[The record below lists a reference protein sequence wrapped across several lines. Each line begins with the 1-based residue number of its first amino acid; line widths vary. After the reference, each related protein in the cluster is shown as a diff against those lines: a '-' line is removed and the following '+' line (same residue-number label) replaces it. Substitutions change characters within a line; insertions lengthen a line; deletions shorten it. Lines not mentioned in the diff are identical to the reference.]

1 MSGRLDTT
9 DGSAHLDMES
19 VESVPQR
26 RRAPMKEHLRFGV
39 IGYGYWG
46 PQLVRNLDR
55 LPVGNVTRIADLS
68 DERRQAARLEYPAA
82 EVTGDIEAVL
92 ASDVHAV
99 AVATPIRTHYRLAR
113 EALERGKHVFVEK
126 PLTASVAEAREL
138 IQTAERQGLVLMV
151 GHTFLY
157 NPAVEELRRL
167 VQSGA
172 LGRIYYVD
180 AVRANLGLFQKDIN
194 VIWDLAPHDLSILN
208 YILGASPLR
217 LSAHGASYVRP
228 GIHDVAHITLDYP
241 DNVLAHI
248 QVSWLS
254 PSKIRRFTVV
264 GDQQMA
270 VYDDVEATEKIRI
283 FNRGIDVP
291 DHTATFGEFQMSYRY
306 GNIVSPHIHWA
317 EPLAVECR
325 HFAEAILEGGAP
337 RSDGRN
343 GLEVVR
349 LLEGAD
355 ASLAADGAFVTLDR
369 DDE

>member
-1 MSGRLDTT
+1 
-9 DGSAHLDMES
+9 MES
-19 VESVPQR
+19 ANIESSLSR
-26 RRAPMKEHLRFGV
+26 RHAPAKQQLRFGV

-55 LPVGNVTRIADLS
+55 LPAGSVTHVADVS
-68 DERRQAARLEYPAA
+68 EERRQAAQAEYPAVA
-82 EVTGDIEAVL
+82 VTGDIEAVL
-92 ASDVHAV
+92 ASDVQAV

-113 EALERGKHVFVEK
+113 EALDRGKHVFVEK

-208 YILGASPLR
+208 YILGAPPLR

-228 GIHDVAHITLDYP
+228 GIQDVAHITLDYP

-306 GNIVSPHIHWA
+306 GDIVSPHIHWA

-325 HFAEAILEGGAP
+325 HFAEAILEGKPP

-349 LLEGAD
+349 LLEGTD
-355 ASLAADGAFVTLDR
+355 ASLAADGAFVALDHE
-369 DDE
+369 DE